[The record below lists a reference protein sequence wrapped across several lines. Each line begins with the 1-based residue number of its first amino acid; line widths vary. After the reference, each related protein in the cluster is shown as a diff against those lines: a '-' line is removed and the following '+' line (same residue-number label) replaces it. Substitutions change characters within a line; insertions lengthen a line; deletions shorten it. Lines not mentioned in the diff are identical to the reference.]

1 MEKLTE
7 WVLALCAAIASGI
20 AWAIKRL
27 FGRLDIL
34 ENRLDLV
41 EREQLTKADLR
52 SSLKPLQE
60 TTNLVLNHL
69 LDHRNTE
76 NHHRK
81 NEK

>member
-7 WVLALCAAIASGI
+7 WVLALSAAIASGI

-27 FGRLDIL
+27 FGKMDVL
-34 ENRLDLV
+34 ETRLDLC
-41 EREQLTKADLR
+41 ERTQLTKEDLKTT
-52 SSLKPLQE
+52 LKPLQE

-76 NHHRK
+76 K
-81 NEK
+81 

>member
-7 WVLALCAAIASGI
+7 WVLALSAAIASGI

-27 FGRLDIL
+27 FGKMDVL
-34 ENRLDLV
+34 ETRLDLC
-41 EREQLTKADLR
+41 ERSQLTKEDLKTT
-52 SSLKPLQE
+52 LKPLQE

-76 NHHRK
+76 K
-81 NEK
+81 

>member
-7 WVLALCAAIASGI
+7 WFLIMSAAIGSGI

-27 FGRLDIL
+27 FGKMDVL
-34 ENRLDLV
+34 ETRLDLC
-41 EREQLTKADLR
+41 ERSQLTKEDLKTT
-52 SSLKPLQE
+52 LKPLQE

-76 NHHRK
+76 K
-81 NEK
+81 